1 MPGFVYACMKITY
14 QEEPFEELHGH
25 TLPAKR
31 NPGDKYTSHS
41 TDKPYDIETA
51 CCSVQ
56 LVHRRITHPQQH
68 HATANRN

>member
-1 MPGFVYACMKITY
+1 MPGFVYAWMKITY

-51 CCSVQ
+51 CCSV
-56 LVHRRITHPQQH
+56 
-68 HATANRN
+68 